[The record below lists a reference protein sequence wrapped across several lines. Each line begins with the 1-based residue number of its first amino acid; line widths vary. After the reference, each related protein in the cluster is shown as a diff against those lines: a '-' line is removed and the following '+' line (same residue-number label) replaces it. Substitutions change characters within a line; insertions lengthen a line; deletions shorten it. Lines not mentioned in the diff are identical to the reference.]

1 MPSVTSLPVPTYGVT
16 FAASDLELSVDSLIK
31 GLQVSSLV
39 VAQSRI
45 SLVFRLD
52 DDVNPTAVTEG
63 NEKVVSIDYR
73 GIIVHGISAAAAAA
87 AAAPVEGG
95 YNDSTAA
102 AAAVAASSNK
112 KSFYLML
119 RGNWRREFEGLKGLS
134 SLSIADCDEEEERE
148 IGEEEEEELEEAFL
162 TEEDEDLSVTEIH
175 LTPSDASQL
184 EVINES
190 VAACLESHREVE
202 EEEEEEE
209 EDDVEEEEEEEEEDD
224 VEEEE
229 KEAEAIVKD
238 AEVAAPES
246 SSSSSSSLAPFWGSN
261 SIPSVSPVIPGEKIS
276 VVPALATDRHPGHP
290 EDARLAR
297 LELHDDD
304 VNTVAAG
311 AAINVDAVDE
321 WVDAVDNHLGEAKTE
336 LPMEE
341 EMTHFGLL
349 TQRRLNTLLAAN
361 YFRGD
366 EVAAC

>member
-16 FAASDLELSVDSLIK
+16 FSTSDLELSVDSLIK

-52 DDVNPTAVTEG
+52 DDVNPTAATEG
-63 NEKVVSIDYR
+63 KEKVVSIDYR
-73 GIIVHGISAAAAAA
+73 GIIVHGISAAAAAT

-95 YNDSTAA
+95 DNDSTAA
-102 AAAVAASSNK
+102 AAASSKK

-119 RGNWRREFEGLKGLS
+119 RGNWRREFDGLKGLS
-134 SLSIADCDEEEERE
+134 SLSIADGDEEEESE
-148 IGEEEEEELEEAFL
+148 IEEEEEGEAEEAFL

-175 LTPSDASQL
+175 LTPSDVSQL

-202 EEEEEEE
+202 EDEADDVEEEE
-209 EDDVEEEEEEEEEDD
+209 EDDVEEEEE
-224 VEEEE
+224 
-229 KEAEAIVKD
+229 EAEAIVKD

-246 SSSSSSSLAPFWGSN
+246 SSSSSSSSAPFWGSH
-261 SIPSVSPVIPGEKIS
+261 SIPSLSPVIPGEKVAVI
-276 VVPALATDRHPGHP
+276 PTHATDRHPGHP

-297 LELHDDD
+297 MALNE
-304 VNTVAAG
+304 VTNAVG
-311 AAINVDAVDE
+311 AAVDMDAVDGR
-321 WVDAVDNHLGEAKTE
+321 LGEAKTE

-341 EMTHFGLL
+341 EMTRFGLL

>member
-52 DDVNPTAVTEG
+52 DDVNPTAATEG
-63 NEKVVSIDYR
+63 KEKVISIDYR
-73 GIIVHGISAAAAAA
+73 GIVVHGISAAAAAT

-95 YNDSTAA
+95 DNDSTAA
-102 AAAVAASSNK
+102 AAAAAASSNK

-134 SLSIADCDEEEERE
+134 SLSIADCDKEERE
-148 IGEEEEEELEEAFL
+148 IGEEEEEEAEEAFL
-162 TEEDEDLSVTEIH
+162 TEEDEDSSVTEIH
-175 LTPSDASQL
+175 LTPSNVSQL
-184 EVINES
+184 EVINEC

-202 EEEEEEE
+202 EEEEEE
-209 EDDVEEEEEEEEEDD
+209 DDVEEEEEDD

-229 KEAEAIVKD
+229 EEAEAIVKD
-238 AEVAAPES
+238 VKVAAPES
-246 SSSSSSSLAPFWGSN
+246 SSSSSSSAAPFWGSN
-261 SIPSVSPVIPGEKIS
+261 SIPSVSPVIPGEKVAVI
-276 VVPALATDRHPGHP
+276 PTHATDRHPGHP

-297 LELHDDD
+297 MALDD
-304 VNTVAAG
+304 VANAVG
-311 AAINVDAVDE
+311 AAVDMDAVDE
-321 WVDAVDNHLGEAKTE
+321 RLGEGKTE